1 MRTHVTDKKKIGRL
15 LLSLSFIAVALAVV
29 LMIGV
34 LESSDQR
41 LHAEIPV
48 STENPSRETVE
59 VEIPDGLNVGEI
71 AQLLSDSRIG
81 GHKRD
86 LLTLV
91 GLLDSGR
98 SIRSGNYTFNG
109 SRSSGMA
116 VAHLLKGPDSDYI
129 LDFQPGQRN
138 EEIRETL
145 VTVSQFTLAEW
156 ESAVTTLLDSR
167 KASLLLDPQLLISED
182 FGPSSS
188 ASMLQGYLHP
198 GAYMITTDTSLF
210 DLLAAMFD
218 NLSRLITEQM
228 LSDAAKN
235 GYTIREVII
244 LASIIEREVTKEA
257 ELPLV
262 ASVFLNRLDDSMRLQ
277 SDATVQFA
285 LAEDESSVDLH
296 GWWKQAVQQE
306 DLRTESR
313 YNTFLIEGLPPTP
326 ISNPSLPAIMAV
338 IYPAQTDYLFFLGSP
353 KCDGT
358 HNFADTYQE
367 HLENMTLFNSSECAA
382 SIQ

>member
-81 GHKRD
+81 GHQRD

-156 ESAVTTLLDSR
+156 ESAVTT
-167 KASLLLDPQLLISED
+167 
-182 FGPSSS
+182 
-188 ASMLQGYLHP
+188 
-198 GAYMITTDTSLF
+198 
-210 DLLAAMFD
+210 
-218 NLSRLITEQM
+218 
-228 LSDAAKN
+228 
-235 GYTIREVII
+235 
-244 LASIIEREVTKEA
+244 
-257 ELPLV
+257 
-262 ASVFLNRLDDSMRLQ
+262 
-277 SDATVQFA
+277 
-285 LAEDESSVDLH
+285 
-296 GWWKQAVQQE
+296 
-306 DLRTESR
+306 
-313 YNTFLIEGLPPTP
+313 
-326 ISNPSLPAIMAV
+326 
-338 IYPAQTDYLFFLGSP
+338 
-353 KCDGT
+353 
-358 HNFADTYQE
+358 
-367 HLENMTLFNSSECAA
+367 
-382 SIQ
+382 